1 MKKLTISKLGI
12 LKVAQIKSIKELTP
26 KDSRIPVKAIT
37 LLIPEIASKARP
49 GQFAMM
55 WIYGIDEK
63 PMGFAGCKDDEITFA
78 VAKIGLTTTKIHTLK
93 EGDLLG
99 IRGPY
104 GKGFNLQGKKIA
116 IMGGGTGIAPTKFL
130 VERALENNIAVTL
143 FHGARTANELAFID
157 YFEKLASNN
166 KKFLYNPS
174 TDDGSLGFCGFSTYC
189 LEDVLDTGEEYDC
202 LYTCGPELMMYNAWK
217 IAKKRKTPFEA
228 CLADRYFKCAIG
240 LCGQC
245 TVDPSGLRLCIDGP
259 VFNGKQ
265 LEKIT
270 DFGKFARDKYGR
282 KIPLR
287 EE

>member
-1 MKKLTISKLGI
+1 MTIEKLGI
-12 LKVAQIKSIKELTP
+12 LKVAPIKSIKELTP

-37 LLIPEIASKARP
+37 LSIPEIASKAQP

-55 WIYGIDEK
+55 WLYSVDEK
-63 PMGFAGCKDDEITFA
+63 PMGFAGCKNGEVTFA
-78 VAKIGLTTTKIHTLK
+78 VAKIGQATSKIHDLQ
-93 EGDLLG
+93 EGALLG

-130 VERALENNIAVTL
+130 VEKALEKGIEVTL

-157 YFEKLASNN
+157 HFEKLGSKN

-174 TDDGSLGFCGFSTYC
+174 TDDGSLGFCGFSTHC
-189 LEDVLDTGEEYDC
+189 FQDLLDTGEEYDF
-202 LYTCGPELMMYNAWK
+202 LYSCGPELMMYNAWK
-217 IAKKRKTPFEA
+217 IAKKKNISFEA

-245 TVDPSGLRLCIDGP
+245 TVDPTGLRLCIDGP

-282 KIPLR
+282 KIALG